1 MKTGIPVD
9 QVAGKSVKRIGTRL
23 SKFDV
28 GKHAMHILIV
38 EDDPV
43 VADVLGMTL
52 EEAGHFQ
59 STAHNIETALA
70 ELKHHNVDAV
80 LLDIN
85 LPDGDGTRLARLIRK
100 NHIPVPILVVSG
112 NASTDDKIAA
122 LGAGAD
128 GYLTKPFDRFELLAN
143 LDAIMRR
150 THGHSSATVAIG
162 NLEVDLNRHLA
173 LVDGEA
179 LSLTGKEFRIVE
191 FLALRKGSVL
201 SKTAFLSHL
210 YGGMDEPEPK
220 IIDVFI
226 CKLRRKLEL
235 AGARG
240 VSIDTVWGQG
250 YILRETEAINQLV
263 GDLPDT
269 IASVDA
275 DEAQARM
282 PSRRRGPA
290 PEQRLTAS

>member
-1 MKTGIPVD
+1 
-9 QVAGKSVKRIGTRL
+9 
-23 SKFDV
+23 
-28 GKHAMHILIV
+28 MHILIV

-70 ELKHHNVDAV
+70 ELKHNHNNIDAV

-100 NHIPVPILVVSG
+100 NHLPVPILVVSG

-143 LDAIMRR
+143 LDAIIRR
-150 THGHSSATVAIG
+150 THGHSSATVAVG

-173 LVDGEA
+173 LVDGEQ
-179 LSLTGKEFRIVE
+179 LPLTGKEFRIVE

-250 YILRETEAINQLV
+250 YILKETEALSQTPT
-263 GDLPDT
+263 DLSTT
-269 IASVDA
+269 IDGEEA
-275 DEAQARM
+275 DEAPVRAQAR
-282 PSRRRGPA
+282 RRSHT
-290 PEQRLTAS
+290 PETRVSAG